1 MKSFLSFIWEVAK
14 IVIIS
19 LLIVIPIRYFLFQP
33 FFVKGQSMEPNFENG
48 DYLIIDE
55 ISYRL
60 RAPQRGEVIVFKY
73 PENPS
78 QRYIKRIA
86 GLPGETI
93 EIKDGEVI
101 IFENNQRQVGEEDKS
116 SSSPFAAARVLD
128 ESDYLSGDL
137 MFINY
142 PEITLG
148 SDEYF
153 VLGDNRGSTWRGV
166 VPQGNIIGR
175 VFFRAWPF
183 TALAKIEAP
192 SY

>member
-1 MKSFLSFIWEVAK
+1 MKNFFAFIWEISK
-14 IVIIS
+14 IVIVA
-19 LLIVIPIRYFLFQP
+19 LLIVIPIRYFIFQP

-78 QRYIKRIA
+78 QRYIKRIV

-93 EIKDGEVI
+93 EIKDGKVI
-101 IFENNQRQVGEEDKS
+101 IFENNQRK
-116 SSSPFAAARVLD
+116 VLS
-128 ESDYLSGDL
+128 ESDYLSGNL
-137 MFINY
+137 MFVNY
-142 PEITLG
+142 PKIGLG
-148 SDEYF
+148 PDEYF
-153 VLGDNRGSTWRGV
+153 ALGDNRKSTWQGI
-166 VPQGNIIGR
+166 VPQRNIIGR

-183 TALAKIEAP
+183 VALAKIEAP
-192 SY
+192 TY